1 MMIAERNLSL
11 GNGSNGGWHHRYVR
25 ICTSRFMD
33 LRFPDNRL
41 STGAP
46 EKAEKAMPLMN
57 AVQAVINNHSET
69 FPATGKLCDILLKGI

>member
-1 MMIAERNLSL
+1 
-11 GNGSNGGWHHRYVR
+11 
-25 ICTSRFMD
+25 MD